1 MSAYNWNGIV
11 KTKKEIADLKRQLR
25 AVKACNGEC
34 LHCESCQVK
43 TATVGRVTYMAFEC
57 LKAPALGAISDRP
70 STMRAE
76 IIEALEFE
84 LS

>member
-1 MSAYNWNGIV
+1 MSGIIRS
-11 KTKKEIADLKRQLR
+11 KKETADLNRQLR
-25 AVKACNGEC
+25 AVKACNGDC

-43 TATVGRVTYMAFEC
+43 TATTERATYFAFEC

-70 STMRAE
+70 STMRAD

>member
-1 MSAYNWNGIV
+1 MSAYNCNGIV

-25 AVKACNGEC
+25 AVKACNGGC

-57 LKAPALGAISDRP
+57 LKAPALGAISDHP

-84 LS
+84 FS

>member
-1 MSAYNWNGIV
+1 MSAYDWSGII
-11 KTKKEIADLKRQLR
+11 KTKKEIADLKHQLR
-25 AVKACNGEC
+25 AVKACNGDC
-34 LHCESCQVK
+34 LHCESCQVR
-43 TATVGRVTYMAFEC
+43 TATTERATYMAFEC
-57 LKAPALGAISDRP
+57 LKAPALGVISDRP